1 MTIYWRTWSKFSV
14 NVTFILPGFSS
25 LFFPRWRNFYV
36 LNTGNY
42 YWYHS
47 ISKFLYIY
55 ILFLSFAFVSSY
67 LWCRSPAILYRFA
80 QPENIHNKKKA
91 KTVFYRELL
100 ALFKNGALPHT
111 RTHIHQLHIHDRK
124 KIHFGSAIKYHHRY
138 RVKGEV
144 TCYCE
149 GLLALIGISQHWDES
164 NVLFR
169 WKFFNSSH
177 SFGVVRN
184 VECNRRKCLQM
195 CRIGTYTTL

>member
-1 MTIYWRTWSKFSV
+1 MTIYWRTWSKFLV
-14 NVTFILPGFSS
+14 NVTFILPGFYS
-25 LFFPRWRNFYV
+25 LFSSVGVTFMSLIQETIIDIIQFPN
-36 LNTGNY
+36 
-42 YWYHS
+42 S
-47 ISKFLYIY
+47 YIY

-124 KIHFGSAIKYHHRY
+124 KNHFRSAIKYHHRY
-138 RVKGEV
+138 CVKGEV